1 MWNAVYSSF
10 CRLCS
15 AAHKLLDKAVIYG
28 HSGDEEQSYIHYMKY
43 LGLVTI
49 IQTLEDY
56 KKEKDYFNH
65 ILGVQNVNTALDNA
79 EKLSISLHQR

>member
-1 MWNAVYSSF
+1 M
-10 CRLCS
+10 LEK
-15 AAHKLLDKAVIYG
+15 AAFYG
-28 HSGDEEQSYIHYMKY
+28 DSGDEEQSYIHYMKY

-65 ILGVQNVNTALDNA
+65 VLGVQKVNTALDNA
-79 EKLSISLHQR
+79 EKLSISLQQR